1 MRPIPRAKFFAS
13 YRATFCSPTHP
24 LTQSQVD
31 GIETLLSALE
41 ADTHITDIRHAAY
54 MLATTMHETAKTWRP
69 IAEYGRG
76 KGYKYGKPDS
86 VTGRV
91 YYGRGYVQ
99 LTHKGNYR
107 AMGAVFGVDL
117 VNNPDLA
124 LDPAIAYKIMSYGM
138 RHGTFTGVGLSRY
151 IHGDVCDYV
160 SARRIINGTDVAE
173 RVAGYA
179 VGLEAALRAATEVE
193 S

>member
-1 MRPIPRAKFFAS
+1 MHPTSRAKFFAS
-13 YRATFCSPTHP
+13 YRATFGP

-31 GIETLLSALE
+31 AIETLLSAIE

-54 MLATTMHETAKTWRP
+54 MLATAMHETAKTWRP

-76 KGYKYGKPDS
+76 KGYKYGKADA
-86 VTGRV
+86 VTGKV
-91 YYGRGYVQ
+91 FYGRGFVQ

-107 AMGAVFGVDL
+107 AMGDIFNIDL
-117 VNNPDLA
+117 VNNPELA
-124 LDPAIAYKIMSYGM
+124 LNPDIAYKIMSYGM
-138 RHGTFTGVGLSRY
+138 RHGVFTGVGLSRY

-160 SARRIINGTDVAE
+160 SARKIINGTDVAE

-179 VGLEAALRAATEVE
+179 VGLESALRAATEDVV
-193 S
+193 